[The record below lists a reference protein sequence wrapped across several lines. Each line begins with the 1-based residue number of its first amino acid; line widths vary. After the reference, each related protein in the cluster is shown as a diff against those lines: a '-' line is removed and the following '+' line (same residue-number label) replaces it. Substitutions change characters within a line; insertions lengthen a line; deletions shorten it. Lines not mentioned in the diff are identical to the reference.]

1 MMDIHLLEYSSQVT
15 STPTQSSELAI
26 IPFSRRGIAGSRPG
40 FGRVWMD
47 WERKGKEGG
56 DGSWDVIWVEQIG
69 AAGKQ
74 GLMGL
79 GLGVLAFGD
88 SFVIGFD
95 VGEYI
100 HSFIHS

>member
-1 MMDIHLLEYSSQVT
+1 M
-15 STPTQSSELAI
+15 
-26 IPFSRRGIAGSRPG
+26 
-40 FGRVWMD
+40 
-47 WERKGKEGG
+47 EGG
-56 DGSWDVIWVEQIG
+56 GGSWDVIWVEHIG

-79 GLGVLAFGD
+79 GLGGLAFGD